1 MTTYLLSNLEAERRD
16 KLVAAGIQLFEYDA
30 ASNSYLIEEQ
40 SRDRVLEVLNCTA
53 REGDTD
59 YEGIVALKLKA
70 RKPAKEVVPVGQ
82 PTEEELAKR
91 AKSRERY
98 IKACGNRMQELLISA
113 REALT
118 QRAKKVP
125 AVQNQFFAAARASF
139 ILENSGARANH
150 PAFAELLKEEFKR
163 VEAVDK
169 VVSARLSGKN
179 LCIKTAELRA
189 KVAEDDVRIIGSFLI
204 LINLEGA
211 NSGIRW
217 FNADRR
223 VDGASPGMNAPYVFA
238 SGEPAVSEIRETM
251 MELLARLELSVVAEL
266 AIQFVE
272 NIYDD
277 EFGKYITQWPLYRE
291 PITTTG
297 SNINV
302 PGVDRYGEGL
312 DRFLPNRRSNRRSPR
327 WT

>member
-1 MTTYLLSNLEAERRD
+1 MTTYLLSNLEDERRE
-16 KLVAAGIQLFEYDA
+16 KLVAAGIQLFDYDA
-30 ASNSYLIEEQ
+30 SSNSYLLEEHN
-40 SRDRVLEVLNCTA
+40 RDRALEVLNCTA
-53 REGDTD
+53 KENDTD
-59 YEGIVALKLKA
+59 YEGIIALKLKA
-70 RKPAKEVVPVGQ
+70 RKAPKEVVEP
-82 PTEEELAKR
+82 PPPNAEDLAKR

-139 ILENSGARANH
+139 ILENSGANANQT
-150 PAFAELLKEEFKR
+150 AFAELLKEEFKR
-163 VEAVDK
+163 VEAVEK
-169 VVSARLSGKN
+169 VVSARLSGNN
-179 LCIKTAELRA
+179 LCIKTSELRV
-189 KVAEDDVRIIGSFLI
+189 KISDSDQRIIGAFLI
-204 LINLEGA
+204 VINLDGA
-211 NSGIRW
+211 DSGIRW
-217 FNADRR
+217 FNSDRR

-238 SGEPAVSEIRETM
+238 TGEPAVSEIRETM

-277 EFGKYITQWPLYRE
+277 EFGKYIHQWPLYRE
-291 PITTTG
+291 PAAPSG
-297 SNINV
+297 DDQNI

-312 DRFLPNRRSNRRSPR
+312 DRFLPNRRNNRRSPR